1 MDHSRALTFPPQAIV
16 AAVPTRAD
24 ERRDPPDL
32 KRAETGEKGHGRIET
47 RAIQVRTALPSRIE
61 QNWPEISAI
70 CRIERIRELK
80 THCSREVIYAI
91 TSLSPDK
98 LGAAGLL
105 QLSRD
110 HWAIE
115 NSLFHVRDVTFRED
129 ACRVRSG
136 SAPQALA
143 DLRNAA
149 LTFIRRSGLKPRRA
163 RETYAEQKWKVIR
176 LVTAS

>member
-1 MDHSRALTFPPQAIV
+1 MIAAIPGQSV
-16 AAVPTRAD
+16 A

-32 KRAETGEKGHGRIET
+32 RRAETVEKGHGRIET
-47 RAIQVRTALPSRIE
+47 RRIRVRTKLPLRLD
-61 QNWPEISAI
+61 QDWPGVTAI

-80 THCSREVIYAI
+80 DRCSREVIYAI
-91 TSLSPDK
+91 TSLPAEK
-98 LGAAGLL
+98 LDPARLL

-129 ACRVRSG
+129 HCRVRSG

-143 DLRNAA
+143 A
-149 LTFIRRSGLKPRRA
+149 IRDGVLNYIRQTGQKPRPA
-163 RETYAEQKWKVIR
+163 REAFAESKWKAIR
-176 LVTAS
+176 LVRRL

>member
-1 MDHSRALTFPPQAIV
+1 MTFPPQDIV
-16 AAVPTRAD
+16 TAVPTRVD

-32 KRAETGEKGHGRIET
+32 KRAKTVEKGHGRIET
-47 RAIQVRTALPSRIE
+47 RSIQVRTKLPSRIE
-61 QNWPEISAI
+61 QNWPDIKAI

-80 THCSREVIYAI
+80 DRCSREVIYAI
-91 TSLSPDK
+91 TSVTPDK
-98 LGAAGLL
+98 LDAAGMQ

-115 NSLFHVRDVTFRED
+115 NRLFHVRDVTFGED

-149 LTFIRRSGLKPRRA
+149 LTLIRRSGLKPRPA
-163 RETYAEQKWKVIR
+163 REAFAEQKWKAIR
-176 LVTAS
+176 LVTTS

>member
-1 MDHSRALTFPPQAIV
+1 MIV

-24 ERRDPPDL
+24 ARRDPPDL
-32 KRAETGEKGHGRIET
+32 KRAKTVEKGHGRIET
-47 RAIQVRTALPSRIE
+47 RSIQVRTKLPSRIE
-61 QNWPEISAI
+61 QNWPEIKAI

-91 TSLSPDK
+91 TSLTPDK
-98 LGAAGLL
+98 LDAAGML

-115 NSLFHVRDVTFRED
+115 NSLSQLRDVTFRED

-143 DLRNAA
+143 NLRNAA
-149 LTFIRRSGLKPRRA
+149 LTLIRRSGLKPRPA
-163 RETYAEQKWKVIR
+163 REAFAEHNWKAIR